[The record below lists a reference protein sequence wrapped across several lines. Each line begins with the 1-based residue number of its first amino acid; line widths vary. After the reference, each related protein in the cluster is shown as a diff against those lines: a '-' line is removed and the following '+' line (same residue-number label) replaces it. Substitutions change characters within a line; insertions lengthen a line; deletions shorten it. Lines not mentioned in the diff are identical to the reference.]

1 MPRLHMLLD
10 SSEFLCKGMCYRPVA
25 CNQKAEVTE
34 MTTSSNQRMTGLLRI
49 AVVGLALA
57 TAYIHATLGGVLFTL
72 NAIGYTVLAVAVVL
86 PGPLAR
92 YRWLVRLGL
101 IGFTVATIGGWIA
114 FGARFPLAYLD
125 KGIEAGLVLVL
136 VIDLWRSD
144 GSPVVI
150 ARRIGRLPATVVR
163 AVSAR
168 A

>member
-1 MPRLHMLLD
+1 
-10 SSEFLCKGMCYRPVA
+10 
-25 CNQKAEVTE
+25 
-34 MTTSSNQRMTGLLRI
+34 MTTRLNQLATSLLRI

-72 NAIGYTVLAVAVVL
+72 NAIGYTVLALAVVV

-92 YRWLVRLGL
+92 YRWLVRLAM
-101 IGFTVATIGGWIA
+101 IGFTVATIGGWLA

-125 KGIEAGLVLVL
+125 KGIEVGLVLAL

-150 ARRIGRLPATVVR
+150 ARRIVSLPATVVR
-163 AVSAR
+163 AVLAR